1 MPCKSGVSKS
11 VHRAL
16 FNCVFRNDIRNAHH
30 GALMSGGIFIGLGAN
45 LPSPD
50 HGAPRDTVLAAIRA
64 LEVAGVRIHARSPL
78 YETEPVPVSDQ
89 PWYVNAVIEGDSDL
103 SSTELLALLHSI
115 ENAFGRVRSVPN
127 AARMLDLD
135 LLDYRGKVRA
145 GPAPILP
152 HPRLQDRAFVL
163 RPLVDIAPGWRH
175 PVSGSSAV
183 ELLAALPA
191 GQRIRRAG

>member
-1 MPCKSGVSKS
+1 
-11 VHRAL
+11 
-16 FNCVFRNDIRNAHH
+16 
-30 GALMSGGIFIGLGAN
+30 MSGGIFIGLGAN
-45 LPSPD
+45 LPSPN

-64 LEVAGVRIHARSPL
+64 LEVAGLEIRARSLL
-78 YETEPVPVSDQ
+78 YESEPVPVSDQ
-89 PWYVNAVIEGDSDL
+89 PWYVNAVIEAASDL
-103 SSTELLALLHSI
+103 ASVALLALLHSV
-115 ENAFGRVRSVPN
+115 ENAFGRARSVPN

-135 LLDYRGKVRA
+135 LLDCRGEVRT
-145 GPAPILP
+145 GPEAPILP

-175 PVSGSSAV
+175 PVSGKTAA